1 MRHQLATA
9 QLNSVQFTAP
19 VLVADNEAGARSCV
33 IFEPHTETE
42 KRLLIRLCPTVKL
55 DVAS

>member
-42 KRLLIRLCPTVKL
+42 KRLLTCPTVKL
-55 DVAS
+55 DIAS

>member
-19 VLVADNEAGARSCV
+19 ALAADNEAGAYSCV
-33 IFEPHTETE
+33 MFEPYTETE
-42 KRLLIRLCPTVKL
+42 RRLLTRPCPTV
-55 DVAS
+55 